1 MAGQRVFLGWS
12 RPALQQAADL
22 LVQRSRSARVCDL
35 SHLIAVVPGR
45 RAGRR
50 LLELLTEA
58 AGGNLVPPRIL
69 TQGRLPEELY
79 PPQRPFAS
87 DLVQK
92 LVWSQALRTVP
103 EATLSHIARQPP
115 AEDDFQAWL
124 RLGDLM
130 RRQHLELAADRLEFA
145 DVAREGVLLDGFDEA
160 ARWDA
165 MSQVQQRYWK
175 LLDELQFWDQQTARL
190 VAIRQR
196 ECRTEL
202 DIVTIG
208 TVDLNRTL
216 RAMLD
221 QVADRV
227 TAYIDAPES
236 WADRFDA
243 YGCLISEYWS
253 DLKIDLAPEQLVMA
267 DDASAQVDAIV
278 ETLTGLNGQY
288 SMEEITIGV
297 PDSRLVPLVQRSLLA
312 EGVPTHWPVDRP
324 VPSTAPYRLLE
335 AAVNFL
341 EDHRTESFSELI
353 RHPDM
358 SQWLNR
364 QNLSPDWLSHWDQFV
379 CSYLTPRVEWFP
391 DTADDR
397 TVNVA
402 RHLYRTVQSLLVPLA
417 SSKVKLSASA
427 EPVREF
433 LLSIYGDRS
442 IDPRD
447 PDESRLRDV
456 LLMLQ
461 EAFDSHVTLPSVL
474 DLEMSVVDV
483 VRLTMS
489 MMGGELYRTQHE
501 AAIQLSGWLD
511 LPLDDSPV
519 TIVTTFNEGYVP
531 ESVNHDLFL
540 PNRLR
545 AHLGLEDN
553 TRRYARDLYNVVC
566 MIHSRK
572 VLRLIVSRRDA
583 MNEPLTPSRLAFA
596 TEDEN
601 IPERVLRFYAHR
613 GRQGSRGRSHGTV
626 SQFKI
631 PRPSQRESVPKIFR
645 VTELRDYLASP
656 YRYYLRH
663 VLRLN
668 VSSDAVTEL
677 DGAAFGVLVHDVLNS
692 FGISDCRDTTSAVE
706 IGAYLQ
712 QKLKESIEE
721 NYGPSPLAAVLIQ
734 MEQARRRLMAF
745 ADWQSEW
752 RREGWVIYSVERDVE
767 IEAPGTIANGKQ
779 VTLRGRID
787 RVDYHP
793 DTGRWALFDYK
804 TGDAGNAPDKTH
816 RSQGEWCD
824 LQLPLYRHLA
834 ADFGAVGDVRLGYIV
849 LPRDT
854 NYVQALFGDWSAE
867 ELAEADEVARD
878 VIGNILEERFW
889 KVLPEPS
896 GSLTEYDA
904 ICQEGVFGREA
915 VL

>member
-12 RPALQQAADL
+12 RPALQQAAEL
-22 LVQRSRSARVCDL
+22 LVQRSRSNRVCDL
-35 SHLIAVVPGR
+35 SHLVVVVPGR
-45 RAGRR
+45 RSGRR

-58 AGGNLVPPRIL
+58 ADGNLVPPRIL

-79 PPQRPFAS
+79 TPQRPFAS

-92 LVWSQALRTVP
+92 LVWSQSLQTVP
-103 EATLSHIARQPP
+103 NSCLSSIVRQPP
-115 AEDDFQAWL
+115 AAEDFQAWL

-130 RRQHLELAADRLEFA
+130 RRQHLELAADQLDFA
-145 DVAREGVLLDGFDEA
+145 DVAREGVLLDGFDESE
-160 ARWDA
+160 RWLA
-165 MSQVQQRYWK
+165 MSKVQQQYWK

-196 ECRTEL
+196 ECRTDL

-227 TAYIDAPES
+227 TAYIDASED

-243 YGCLISEYWS
+243 YGCLISERWS
-253 DLKIDLAPEQLVMA
+253 DLKIDLASEQLVMA
-267 DDASAQVDAIV
+267 DDAAAQVDAIV
-278 ETLTGLNGQY
+278 ETLTNLDGQY
-288 SMEEITIGV
+288 SMEDITIGV

-324 VPSTAPYRLLE
+324 IPSTSPYRLLE

-341 EDHRTESFSELI
+341 EDHRTDSFSELI
-353 RHPDM
+353 RHPDF
-358 SQWLNR
+358 SQWLNH
-364 QNLSPDWLSHWDQFV
+364 QKISPDWLSQWDQFV

-391 DTADDR
+391 DTSDDR
-397 TVNVA
+397 SVNIS
-402 RHLYRTVQSLLVPLA
+402 RQLYRTVQAVLVPLA
-417 SSKVKLSASA
+417 SAKVKLSAA
-427 EPVREF
+427 ADPVREF
-433 LLSIYGDRS
+433 LIAIYGNRL

-447 PDESRLRDV
+447 PDDARLRDV
-456 LLMLQ
+456 LSQVQ
-461 EAFDSHVTLPSVL
+461 EAFDSHASLPSVL

-489 MMGGELYRTQHE
+489 MMNGELYRPQTE
-501 AAIQLSGWLD
+501 SAIQLSGWLD
-511 LPLDDSPV
+511 LPLDDAPV

-545 AHLGLEDN
+545 THLGLEDN
-553 TRRYARDLYNVVC
+553 VRRYARDLYNVVC
-566 MIHSRK
+566 MSHSRR
-572 VLRLIVSRRDA
+572 VLRLIVARRDA
-583 MNEPLTPSRLAFA
+583 MNEPLTPSRLVFA

-613 GRQGSRGRSHGTV
+613 GRKGIRGEPYGAI

-631 PRPSQRESVPKIFR
+631 PRPTPRENAPTAFR

-663 VLRLN
+663 VLRLG
-668 VSSDAVTEL
+668 VASDAVSEL

-692 FGISDCRDTTSAVE
+692 FGTSEFRDTTSAVE
-706 IGAYLQ
+706 IASFLQ
-712 QKLKESIEE
+712 QKLKESIDQ
-721 NYGPSPLAAVLIQ
+721 NYGPTPLAAVLIQ
-734 MEQARRRLMAF
+734 MEQAKRRLMAF

-767 IEAPGTIANGKQ
+767 IEAPATIANGKQ

-816 RSQGEWCD
+816 RHQGEWCD

-834 ADFGAVGDVRLGYIV
+834 ADFGAVGDVQLGYIV

-854 NYVQALFGDWSAE
+854 NSVQALFGEWSSE

-878 VIGNILEERFW
+878 VITDILEERFW

-896 GSLTEYDA
+896 GSLSEFDA